1 VGVVVRSRRGPSI
14 RATVHQRQEAVAL
27 LGGPTGAC
35 RIRSQT
41 SVGPAPPRARHGD
54 ATSEAS
60 VDICVVTPT
69 GVRPLS
75 TEAAVTTVES
85 GTNVVWID
93 LSHQESDSMRLVVD
107 LVHAR
112 QVDVDD
118 CSNRLPVPKLHAYA
132 DHYYSAING
141 LARGTDGRLYFQP
154 LKIFFNANL
163 LITVMGPTS
172 EALTPD
178 AVHGDLAAIR
188 RRIEARELRPS
199 SAFDLVTA
207 IRLQMLRSQEA
218 LVADVA
224 ARAAELE
231 KSVMGIDPVKAE
243 TVLNDLFSLRHDLQT
258 VRTNAAQTHEL
269 YVHLIDVLD
278 SEQEL
283 MALDKRRL
291 NDLRLGFSH
300 LRNTVDL
307 EREYLQ
313 EVLDLLQTRVSTEL
327 NRFVRKIT
335 AWGTIGIAWTVIV
348 GIYGMNFDDIPGLE
362 WRFGYAIAFGLMA
375 VVGLVL
381 GGLFRR
387 RGWL

>member
-1 VGVVVRSRRGPSI
+1 M
-14 RATVHQRQEAVAL
+14 
-27 LGGPTGAC
+27 
-35 RIRSQT
+35 
-41 SVGPAPPRARHGD
+41 
-54 ATSEAS
+54 
-60 VDICVVTPT
+60 DICVVTPT

-231 KSVMGIDPVKAE
+231 KSVMGIDPVRAE
-243 TVLNDLFSLRHDLQT
+243 TLLNDLFSLRHDLQT

-335 AWGTIGIAWTVIV
+335 AWGAIGIAWTVIV

-362 WRFGYAIAFGLMA
+362 WRFGYAVAFGLMA

>member
-1 VGVVVRSRRGPSI
+1 
-14 RATVHQRQEAVAL
+14 
-27 LGGPTGAC
+27 
-35 RIRSQT
+35 
-41 SVGPAPPRARHGD
+41 
-54 ATSEAS
+54 
-60 VDICVVTPT
+60 VDVCVVTPT
-69 GVRPLS
+69 GARPLS
-75 TEAAVTTVES
+75 TEVAVTTIKS
-85 GTNVVWID
+85 GTNLVWID
-93 LSHQESDSMRLVVD
+93 LSHQESASMRLVVD

-112 QVDVDD
+112 QADVDD

-141 LARGTDGRLYFQP
+141 LARGSDGRLYFQP

-172 EALTPD
+172 EALTSE
-178 AVHGDLAAIR
+178 AVHGDLATIR
-188 RRIEARELRPS
+188 RRIDTRELRPS
-199 SAFDLVTA
+199 SAFELVTA

-231 KSVMGIDPVKAE
+231 KSVMGIDPVRAE
-243 TVLNDLFSLRHDLQT
+243 TLLNDLFSLRHDLQT

-348 GIYGMNFDDIPGLE
+348 GIYGMNFDDIPGLG
-362 WRFGYAIAFGLMA
+362 WRFGYAVAFGLMA